1 MLLELT
7 RPFSYLQITHPG
19 YGIRVV
25 NWVLPGGLSSV
36 VVVLCVLFSVPIDV
50 FGSAGFLSK
59 VLGFV
64 QSLPGFY
71 IAALAAISTFN
82 NSDMDKLM
90 PGRPPEAK
98 IIYNGHLQSVPLTRR
113 RMLSMLFSFL
123 TAESLVL
130 TLCAIGAM
138 TLAQPIK
145 DLMPEYLLG
154 GFKVAFS
161 FLYLTFLMQMFIVTM
176 WGLYYLGERIHTPDP
191 SIDGQ

>member
-25 NWVLPGGLSSV
+25 NWILPGGLSSAV
-36 VVVLCVLFSVPIDV
+36 ILICFLLSVPIDV
-50 FGSAGFLSK
+50 FGASGFLSK
-59 VLGFV
+59 ILGFV

-71 IAALAAISTFN
+71 IAALAAIATFN

-98 IIYNGHLQSVPLTRR
+98 IIYNGSLQSVPLTRR

-123 TAESLVL
+123 TAESFVL
-130 TLCAIGAM
+130 TLGAIGSM
-138 TLAQPIK
+138 TLASSIK
-145 DLMPEYLLG
+145 DLMPENIH
-154 GFKVAFS
+154 GFLKAVFS
-161 FLYLTFLMQMFIVTM
+161 FIYLTFLMQMFSVTM

-191 SIDGQ
+191 LINN

>member
-1 MLLELT
+1 M
-7 RPFSYLQITHPG
+7 P
-19 YGIRVV
+19 V
-25 NWVLPGGLSSV
+25 
-36 VVVLCVLFSVPIDV
+36 DV

-59 VLGFV
+59 ILGFV

-71 IAALAAISTFN
+71 IAALAAIATFN

-90 PGRPPEAK
+90 PGKPPEAK

-130 TLCAIGAM
+130 TIFAIGAT

-145 DLMPEYLLG
+145 DLVPIYLHG
-154 GFKVAFS
+154 GFKIVFS
-161 FLYLTFLMQMFIVTM
+161 FLYLTFVMQMFVVTM

-191 SIDGQ
+191 SIDN